1 MQCSLKEG
9 LMKDNV
15 SRRRK
20 WKIAYKEER
29 NVTER
34 FIYGEAVCHQEL
46 KDATNINIYIIYIL
60 YILYKF
66 S

>member
-20 WKIAYKEER
+20 WKIVYKEER

-34 FIYGEAVCHQEL
+34 FIYKSEDQGLPEYVQ
-46 KDATNINIYIIYIL
+46 
-60 YILYKF
+60 
-66 S
+66 